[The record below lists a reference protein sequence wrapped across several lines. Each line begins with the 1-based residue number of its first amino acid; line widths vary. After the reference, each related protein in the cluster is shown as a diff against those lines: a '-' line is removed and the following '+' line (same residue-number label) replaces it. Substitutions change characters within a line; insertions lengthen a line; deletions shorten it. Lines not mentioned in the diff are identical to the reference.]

1 MRNLTGDIQLGAYVD
16 LSSNSGA
23 HWTAS
28 KRGFLSSHMA
38 KKTKV
43 ERPAKDVRDYY
54 APDSVQPFL
63 PDHGVR
69 LVPEIAG
76 AFGYRDV
83 VHIAEGFDMVVGDVR
98 HEEPASIR
106 VREGATLKFHY
117 RLSGKGR
124 AKLDGEQQVD
134 IPERCCML
142 LLHPDGIAKREW
154 FFAGQ
159 HEQSVTLLCSAEF
172 LQDRIAD
179 IAAQMPD
186 YVRAFLQKN
195 VTHSRQLTM
204 PLRADMARAAA
215 ALLACELAGSLR
227 GLYAEAKGFELLT
240 LSVQSVIDA
249 EAGLD
254 RRDSGL
260 STKDLANLQDA
271 RQHLEKQFLDPPK
284 ISDLAKSVG
293 LNEAKL
299 MRAFKQV
306 YGATI
311 FDFSQQLRMDL
322 AKKLIETTDLS
333 VTEIALE
340 VGYEYSS
347 NFTTAFRRH
356 FGITPKAA
364 RDAANP

>member
-1 MRNLTGDIQLGAYVD
+1 
-16 LSSNSGA
+16 
-23 HWTAS
+23 
-28 KRGFLSSHMA
+28 MA
-38 KKTKV
+38 KRTKTR
-43 ERPAKDVRDYY
+43 RPAQDVRDFY

-63 PDHGVR
+63 PEHGIR
-69 LVPEIAG
+69 LLPEISG

-83 VHIAEGFDMVVGDVR
+83 IHIADGFDMVVGDVR
-98 HEEPASIR
+98 HEESASIR

-159 HEQSVTLLCSAEF
+159 HEQSVTLLCTADF
-172 LQDRIAD
+172 LHDRIAD
-179 IAAQMPD
+179 VAAAMPD
-186 YVRAFLQKN
+186 YVHDFLEKR
-195 VTHSRQLTM
+195 VTHSQQLTM

-227 GLYAEAKGFELLT
+227 SLYAEAKSYELLT
-240 LSVQSVIDA
+240 LSVQSVIDI

-260 STKDLANLQDA
+260 SAKDLSNLQIA
-271 RQHLEKQFLDPPK
+271 RQQLESEFLNPPK
-284 ISDLAKSVG
+284 IADLAKSVG

-311 FDFSQQLRMDL
+311 FDFSQQLRMEL

-347 NFTTAFRRH
+347 NFTTAFKRH

>member
-1 MRNLTGDIQLGAYVD
+1 
-16 LSSNSGA
+16 
-23 HWTAS
+23 
-28 KRGFLSSHMA
+28 MA
-38 KKTKV
+38 KKTNIK
-43 ERPAKDVRDYY
+43 RPAKDVRDYY

-63 PDHGVR
+63 PEHGVR
-69 LVPEIAG
+69 LIPEITG
-76 AFGYRDV
+76 AYGYRDI
-83 VHIAEGFDMVVGDVR
+83 VHIADGFDMVVGDVR
-98 HEEPASIR
+98 HEESASIR

-142 LLHPDGIAKREW
+142 LIHPDGIAKREW

-159 HEQSVTLLCSAEF
+159 HEQSVTLLCSASF
-172 LQDRIAD
+172 LQDRLAD
-179 IAAQMPD
+179 VAESMPD
-186 YVRAFLQKN
+186 YVREFLQQN
-195 VTHSRQLTM
+195 VNQSRQLTM

-227 GLYAEAKGFELLT
+227 SLYAEAKSYELLT
-240 LSVQSVIDA
+240 LSVQSVIDI

-260 STKDLANLQDA
+260 TAKDLVNLQIA
-271 RQHLEKQFLDPPK
+271 RQHLEKQFLTPPK
-284 ISDLAKSVG
+284 IADLAKSVG

-299 MRAFKQV
+299 MRAFKQI

-311 FDFSQQLRMDL
+311 FDFSQQLRMEL

-347 NFTTAFRRH
+347 NFTTAFKRH

>member
-1 MRNLTGDIQLGAYVD
+1 MSRKQKN
-16 LSSNSGA
+16 
-23 HWTAS
+23 
-28 KRGFLSSHMA
+28 A
-38 KKTKV
+38 K
-43 ERPAKDVRDYY
+43 EAKDVREYY

-63 PDHGVR
+63 PDYGVR
-69 LVPEIAG
+69 LVPEISG

-83 VHIAEGFDMVVGDVR
+83 VHIADGFDMVVGDVR
-98 HEEPASIR
+98 HEKSASIK
-106 VREGATLKFHY
+106 VAEEATLKFHY

-124 AKLDGEQQVD
+124 ARLDGEDEVD

-159 HEQSVTLLCSAEF
+159 HEQSVTLLCTDQFLNDRLADVVDEMPGYVREF
-172 LQDRIAD
+172 LNHSVEKSQ
-179 IAAQMPD
+179 Q
-186 YVRAFLQKN
+186 
-195 VTHSRQLTM
+195 VTL

-215 ALLACELAGSLR
+215 SLLACELAGSLR
-227 GLYAEAKGFELLT
+227 SLYAEAKAFELLS
-240 LSVQSVIDA
+240 LSIHAVIES

-254 RRDSGL
+254 RRDAGL
-260 STKDLANLQDA
+260 SSRDIDRLQQARSQLEDA
-271 RQHLEKQFLDPPK
+271 FLDPPK
-284 ISDLAKSVG
+284 ISDLARSVG

-306 YGATI
+306 YGSTI

-322 AKKLIETTDLS
+322 AKKLIETTELS

-347 NFTTAFRRH
+347 NFTTAFKRH

>member
-1 MRNLTGDIQLGAYVD
+1 
-16 LSSNSGA
+16 
-23 HWTAS
+23 
-28 KRGFLSSHMA
+28 MA
-38 KKTKV
+38 KKK
-43 ERPAKDVRDYY
+43 RKKNPAKDVREYY

-63 PDHGVR
+63 PEHGIR
-69 LVPEIAG
+69 LIPEISG
-76 AFGYRDV
+76 AFGYRDI
-83 VHIAEGFDMVVGDVR
+83 VHIADGFDMVVGDVR
-98 HEEPASIR
+98 HEKPATIR

-117 RLSGKGR
+117 RLSGEGR
-124 AKLDGEQQVD
+124 ARLDGEQQVD

-159 HEQSVTLLCSAEF
+159 HEQSVTLLCSADF
-172 LQDRIAD
+172 LQERLAD
-179 IAAQMPD
+179 VADEMPD
-186 YVRAFLQKN
+186 YIRMFLQKD
-195 VTHSRQLTM
+195 VKQSRQLTM

-215 ALLACELAGSLR
+215 SLLACELAGSLR
-227 GLYAEAKGFELLT
+227 RLYAEAKSYELLT
-240 LSVQSVIDA
+240 LSAQSVIDA

-260 STKDLANLQDA
+260 SAKDLANLQAA
-271 RQHLEKQFLDPPK
+271 RQQLEQDFLDPPK
-284 ISDLAKSVG
+284 IADLAKSVG

-311 FDFSQQLRMDL
+311 FDFSQQLRMEL

-347 NFTTAFRRH
+347 NFTTAFKRH

>member
-1 MRNLTGDIQLGAYVD
+1 MPAADD
-16 LSSNSGA
+16 
-23 HWTAS
+23 
-28 KRGFLSSHMA
+28 
-38 KKTKV
+38 
-43 ERPAKDVRDYY
+43 PAKDVRDYY
-54 APDSVQPFL
+54 APDAVQPF
-63 PDHGVR
+63 PPQQGVR

-76 AFGYRDV
+76 AVGYRDV
-83 VHIAEGFDMVVGDVR
+83 VAIADGFDLVVGDVR
-98 HEEPASIR
+98 HEAPASIR
-106 VREGATLKFHY
+106 VAEQATMKLHY

-124 AKLDGEQQVD
+124 ARLDGERDVD

-159 HEQSVTLLCSAEF
+159 HEQSVTLLLSA
-172 LQDRIAD
+172 
-179 IAAQMPD
+179 
-186 YVRAFLQKN
+186 AFLGERAADLVNELPKPVRRFLHGTLDASHQA
-195 VTHSRQLTM
+195 TM

-215 ALLACELAGSLR
+215 ALLACELSGSLR
-227 GLYAEAKGFELLT
+227 SLYARAKAYELLA
-240 LSVQSVIDA
+240 LSLQAAIDS

-254 RRDSGL
+254 RRDAGL
-260 STKDLANLQDA
+260 SARDLERLRSA
-271 RQHLEKQFLDPPK
+271 RQALEAQFLGPPK
-284 ISDLAKSVG
+284 IADLARAVG

-299 MRAFKQV
+299 MRAFKQI

-311 FDFSQQLRMDL
+311 FDFAQQLRMDL

-347 NFTTAFRRH
+347 NFTTAFKRH